1 MSEETFGVNNME
13 KLIKQLEDDV
23 VLELTRNE
31 ASDLQDLQDYI
42 LEYTEYDLEDFRM
55 SRNQGVIEVW
65 LA

>member
-1 MSEETFGVNNME
+1 ME
-13 KLIKQLEDDV
+13 VLIKQLEDAE

-42 LEYTEYDLEDFRM
+42 INHTQYDLDDFRM
-55 SRNQGVIEVW
+55 SRTDGVISVW

>member
-1 MSEETFGVNNME
+1 ME
-13 KLIKQLEDDV
+13 KLIKQLEDAE

-31 ASDLQDLQDYI
+31 ASDLQDLQNYI
-42 LEYTEYDLEDFRM
+42 INNSKYDLDDFRM